1 MEKVIVIVG
10 PTCSGKTK
18 LGLIL
23 AELLNGEI
31 ISADSRQVY
40 KRIDI
45 GTAKPTEEE
54 LRKIRHYFISDIDLD
69 NNFDIS
75 LFENKSELIIFNILK
90 NNKLPIVIGGS
101 GLYIRALIDGIA
113 ETADSS
119 NLVRKELLE
128 LRNKFGNDFLFNEL
142 IRIDP
147 VSAAKMLPQNWKRV
161 MRALEVFKLT
171 GQPIWKHH
179 QEQELKRKYNYIQIG
194 LRWDREK
201 LYKNIDDRV
210 VKMFEAGLVDEV
222 KNILSEGYSKNL
234 NALNTVGYK
243 EVIEFLDGNISLE
256 KCIELVKRNSRRY
269 AKRQMTWFN
278 ADKRIHWYS
287 IENLDQIKNLAN
299 QIIKEINERKN

>member
-1 MEKVIVIVG
+1 LEKVIVIVG

-69 NNFDIS
+69 NNFDVS

-147 VSAAKMLPQNWKRV
+147 VSAAKMLPQK
-161 MRALEVFKLT
+161 
-171 GQPIWKHH
+171 
-179 QEQELKRKYNYIQIG
+179 
-194 LRWDREK
+194 
-201 LYKNIDDRV
+201 
-210 VKMFEAGLVDEV
+210 
-222 KNILSEGYSKNL
+222 
-234 NALNTVGYK
+234 
-243 EVIEFLDGNISLE
+243 LE
-256 KCIELVKRNSRRY
+256 KSHESPGSFLNNWPTNLETSSRTGVK
-269 AKRQMTWFN
+269 K
-278 ADKRIHWYS
+278 KV
-287 IENLDQIKNLAN
+287 
-299 QIIKEINERKN
+299 